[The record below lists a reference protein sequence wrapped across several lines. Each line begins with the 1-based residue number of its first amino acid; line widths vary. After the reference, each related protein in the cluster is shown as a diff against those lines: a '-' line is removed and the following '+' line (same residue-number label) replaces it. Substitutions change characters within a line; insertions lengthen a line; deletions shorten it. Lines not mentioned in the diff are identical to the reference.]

1 MAEHPA
7 LALHTHVYHQG
18 ASGRTLLLL
27 HGTGGDEHDLVP
39 LARHVDPD
47 AAILSPRGNVLERG
61 APRFFRRLA
70 EGVFDLED
78 LRLRVAQLRD
88 WIAAA
93 TQRYGI
99 DPARLTALGYSNG
112 ANTAAAMMLLHP
124 GALRSAI
131 LWRAMVT
138 VEDLPQATNPP
149 DARALL
155 VSGRTDPILPLPNAQ
170 RLASQLR
177 GRAIDVRHEV
187 LSAGHELT
195 RNDIDLARDWL
206 SASPTP
212 TPA

>member
-1 MAEHPA
+1 MPDHAA
-7 LALHTHVYHQG
+7 LKLHTHVFHPG
-18 ASGRTLLLL
+18 PSGRTLLLL

-39 LARHVDPD
+39 LARHVDAQ

-70 EGVFDLED
+70 EGVFDLDD
-78 LRLRVAQLRD
+78 LRVRVQALRD
-88 WIAAA
+88 WLAAA
-93 TQRYGI
+93 IEHYAI
-99 DPARLTALGYSNG
+99 DPAQLTALGYSNG

-138 VEDLPQATNPP
+138 VEDAPP
-149 DARALL
+149 VNTSGRTLI

-170 RLASQLR
+170 RLASMLR
-177 GRAIDVRHEV
+177 ERGIDVRHEV

-195 RNDIDLARDWL
+195 RDDIELARDWL
-206 SASPTP
+206 AQ
-212 TPA
+212 A

>member
-1 MAEHPA
+1 MPDHAA
-7 LALHTHVYHQG
+7 LKLHTHVFHPG
-18 ASGRTLLLL
+18 TSGRTFLLL
-27 HGTGGDEHDLVP
+27 HGTGGDEHDLIP
-39 LARHVDPD
+39 LARHVDAD

-70 EGVFDLED
+70 EGVFDLDD

-88 WIAAA
+88 WLGAAIE
-93 TQRYGI
+93 RYGI
-99 DPARLTALGYSNG
+99 DPASLTALGYSNG

-149 DARALL
+149 HARVLL
-155 VSGRTDPILPLPNAQ
+155 ISGRTDPILPLPNAQ

-177 GRAIDVRHEV
+177 GREIDVRHEV
-187 LSAGHELT
+187 LNAGHELT
-195 RNDIDLARDWL
+195 RDDIDLARDWL
-206 SASPTP
+206 A
-212 TPA
+212 